1 MTDSKTGLGKSLGW
15 VCGISLCVQSVISLT
30 IHTHWRW
37 YVKWTELPIE
47 KASGT
52 KPRSIVAQCIKPY
65 PQVDTGLDSWLKN
78 WGWGRHRSP
87 LKKELS
93 VTDELS
99 TRGGKTASHSLQT
112 ECILWHPD
120 TVSWTATNTDS
131 RRAEMT
137 CHGKPGKR
145 FLWSKSVGTNS
156 DRPWNTPFQPCH
168 KATFLLLK
176 SPCPHH

>member
-15 VCGISLCVQSVISLT
+15 VCGISMCPKWNIFNNTHPLTVIRQVNGAANWKSLWDQAKKHCSTVYKT
-30 IHTHWRW
+30 IPTSRYWRRQLT
-37 YVKWTELPIE
+37 KELGVGETQITFE
-47 KASGT
+47 
-52 KPRSIVAQCIKPY
+52 
-65 PQVDTGLDSWLKN
+65 
-78 WGWGRHRSP
+78 
-87 LKKELS
+87 KELS

-120 TVSWTATNTDS
+120 MVSWTATNTDS

-156 DRPWNTPFQPCH
+156 ERPWNTPFQPCH
-168 KATFLLLK
+168 KATFSLLK